1 MKQQH
6 LFVHPSHLLRLCQ
19 HLLQSV
25 VVLAGGQVPG
35 ELLTAPPVV
44 ERAVPEVLGQTA
56 VVDLL
61 VELLVCL
68 RASGCLARD
77 DDTGGGVHLSHRLDR
92 HRA

>member
-1 MKQQH
+1 MSA
-6 LFVHPSHLLRLCQ
+6 HPPHLLGLGE
-19 HLLQSV
+19 HLLQPV
-25 VVLAGGQVPG
+25 VVLAGGEVPG

-68 RASGCLARD
+68 RASGRLTRD
-77 DDTGGGVHLSHRLDR
+77 DDTGGCVHLSHCLYR